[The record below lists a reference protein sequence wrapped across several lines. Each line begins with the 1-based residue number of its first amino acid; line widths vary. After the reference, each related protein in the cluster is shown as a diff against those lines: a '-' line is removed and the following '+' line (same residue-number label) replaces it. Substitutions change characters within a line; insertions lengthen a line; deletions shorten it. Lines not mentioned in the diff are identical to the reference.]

1 MKTNRARWIACLLAC
16 AIGVSLTACGK
27 DKKDSSSKNVSDS
40 VAAGEESSE
49 GTIAS
54 EDLAKMQKQ
63 DMTFSYAIDADD
75 ESSGNADVPVNK
87 GVTSQNGGSSGEDS
101 YVVVTDDSGQAVKDD
116 SGNVV
121 TEVVKGGNNS
131 GSGNENSTAAGG
143 NSSSSNG
150 NNGNSNS
157 GSSYQADMKTFQAYW
172 LDMSNGDNV
181 VCNGDFLD
189 VTFKIKDDAPDGNYA
204 LTAGENDFANWDAES
219 VPVAFV
225 DGDVAVGSAAEQSAG
240 SAESGT
246 FTIAAGTAKGNPG
259 DEVTVRFD
267 MSDNPGI
274 VALIFRFK
282 YDANALEVVN
292 ASVGSDCKDYI
303 KMAVS

>member
-1 MKTNRARWIACLLAC
+1 
-16 AIGVSLTACGK
+16 
-27 DKKDSSSKNVSDS
+27 
-40 VAAGEESSE
+40 
-49 GTIAS
+49 
-54 EDLAKMQKQ
+54 MQKQ
-63 DMTFSYAIDADD
+63 DMTFSYAVDADD

-131 GSGNENSTAAGG
+131 GSGNESSTAAGG

>member
-27 DKKDSSSKNVSDS
+27 SNDSSKSSDNS
-40 VAAGEESSE
+40 AAAGDDSSE

-63 DMTFSYAIDADD
+63 NMTFEYALDMDDD
-75 ESSGNADVPVNK
+75 ESSGN
-87 GVTSQNGGSSGEDS
+87 E
-101 YVVVTDDSGQAVKDD
+101 VKDEK
-116 SGNVV
+116 GNVV
-121 TEVVKGGNNS
+121 TEVVKGNSKNNES
-131 GSGNENSTAAGG
+131 STAGSNGSGASGG
-143 NSSSSNG
+143 D
-150 NNGNSNS
+150 
-157 GSSYQADMKTFQAYW
+157 SYQANIKTFQAYW
-172 LDMSNGDNV
+172 LDMSSGKNV

-204 LTAGENDFANWDAES
+204 LTAGANDFANWDAQS
-219 VPVAFV
+219 VPVSFV
-225 DGDVAVGSAAEQSAG
+225 DGDIAVGSASEKTAG
-240 SAESGT
+240 SAENGT

-292 ASVGSDCKDYI
+292 AEVGADCSNDI
-303 KMAVS
+303 QMDVS

>member
-27 DKKDSSSKNVSDS
+27 SNDSSKSSDNS
-40 VAAGEESSE
+40 TAAGDDSSE

-63 DMTFSYAIDADD
+63 NMTFEYALDMDDD
-75 ESSGNADVPVNK
+75 ESSGNADVPVNEN
-87 GVTSQNGGSSGEDS
+87 VNTQNNNSSSGEDS
-101 YVVVTDDSGQAVKDD
+101 YVVVTDDSGNEVKDEK
-116 SGNVV
+116 GNVV
-121 TEVVKGGNNS
+121 TEVVKGNSKNNES
-131 GSGNENSTAAGG
+131 STAGSNGSGASGG
-143 NSSSSNG
+143 D
-150 NNGNSNS
+150 
-157 GSSYQADMKTFQAYW
+157 SYQANIKTFQAYW
-172 LDMSNGDNV
+172 LDMSSGKNV

-204 LTAGENDFANWDAES
+204 LTAGANDFANWDAQS
-219 VPVAFV
+219 VPVSFV
-225 DGDVAVGSAAEQSAG
+225 DGDIAVGSASEKTAG
-240 SAESGT
+240 SAENGT

-292 ASVGSDCKDYI
+292 AEVGADCSNDI
-303 KMAVS
+303 QMDVS